1 MPKGR
6 AESFSDCVIAFP
18 PTSVDSAIFARRGT
32 QGHSPKAT
40 NIYRSIRAR
49 FLEMGEY
56 GFFFVVGEHDEG
68 AARVCPSVGPANLQA
83 LMTRFE

>member
-32 QGHSPKAT
+32 QGHSPEAT

-56 GFFFVVGEHDEG
+56 GFFFVVGEHDEDS
-68 AARVCPSVGPANLQA
+68 RTYLSERRPSQSSSTDDPI
-83 LMTRFE
+83 